1 MANDFDITRAAAS
14 VYAESL
20 LELAEEAGQADS
32 VGEELADLRRLW
44 DADAA
49 FARLMASAA
58 IDDDARAM
66 SIRKVFGEG
75 HVSALVFKFL
85 MVLNHKR
92 RSMIL
97 PAVCDAYK
105 HLLDANR
112 GRGEVFVSSAVPLED
127 AHRASLKAQ
136 VQRLTG
142 LELTLVEQVDPNL
155 LGGLR
160 IQVSDR
166 VYDASVR
173 RRLGNLRSELLSA
186 VEKHLLGGTSRFVT
200 EG

>member
-1 MANDFDITRAAAS
+1 MATDFDITRAAAA

-32 VGEELADLRRLW
+32 VGEELADLRHLW
-44 DADAA
+44 DRDAA
-49 FARLMASAA
+49 FARLLSSAA

-75 HVSALVFKFL
+75 RVSALVFKFL

-105 HLLDANR
+105 HRLDAKR

-127 AHRASLKAQ
+127 AHRAGLKVQ
-136 VQRLTG
+136 VRRLTG
-142 LELTLVEQVDPNL
+142 LEPMLVEQVDPDL

-160 IQVSDR
+160 VQVSDR

-173 RRLGNLRSELLSA
+173 RRLGDLRSELLSA
-186 VEKHLLGGTSRFVT
+186 VEKHLLGGMSRFVT